1 MWFVGLVVAS
11 FLAAWLPRQE
21 KPVPLTPYGIRMAQQ
36 DSLIRKDS
44 LARDSA
50 ARNDR

>member
-1 MWFVGLVVAS
+1 MWFVAIVVGG

-44 LARDSA
+44 LARADSA
-50 ARNDR
+50 VTP